1 MTRPSIQVLIV
12 EDSPVSQALLA
23 HILGADPDIRILGTA
38 NNGEEALA
46 FLARKKPDV
55 ITMDVKMPKLDGY
68 ETTRRIME
76 TQPVPIVIVTASHSR
91 DAAANSFKAMEAG
104 AVAIVGKPKGIG
116 HPEYAESARKLVEI
130 VKLMSEVKVVRRY
143 NHLRRAVPAEVQAV
157 SRPAAAPQVEI
168 IAIGVS
174 TGGPPVL
181 QTILSKL
188 PKDLPVP
195 VLITQ
200 HIAVGFLE
208 GMAEWLRQTTGFK
221 VLIAAQG
228 EPLRPGHAY
237 LAPDGF
243 HLGVDGA
250 ARFALSKA
258 PPENSLRPAVGYM
271 FRSVAEHYGG
281 RAIGVLLTGMGRDG
295 ADDLKLLQE
304 QGAVTIAQDKE
315 SSLVHGMPGEA
326 IALGAADY
334 VLPPERIAALLASLT
349 QPT

>member
-1 MTRPSIQVLIV
+1 MIRPPIQVLIV
-12 EDSPVSQALLA
+12 EDSPVSLALLA

-38 NNGEEALA
+38 ANGEDALD

-55 ITMDVKMPKLDGY
+55 ITMDVKMPKIDGY

-76 TQPVPIVIVTASHSR
+76 TQPVPIVIVTASHNR
-91 DAAANSFKAMEAG
+91 DAVVSTFKALEAG
-104 AVAIVGKPKGIG
+104 ALAVVGKPEGIG
-116 HPEYAESARKLVEI
+116 HPEHAEAARKLVEI

-143 NHLRRAVPAEVQAV
+143 NRLRRTEPAEAQAV
-157 SRPAAAPQVEI
+157 RRPAAAPQVEI

-200 HIAVGFLE
+200 HIAAGFLE
-208 GMAEWLRQTTGFK
+208 GMTEWLRQTTGFK

-228 EPLRPGHAY
+228 ESLRPGHAY

-258 PPENSLRPAVGYM
+258 PPENGLRPAVGYM

-281 RAIGVLLTGMGRDG
+281 HAIGVLLTGMGRDG
-295 ADDLKLLQE
+295 ADDLKVLQE
-304 QGAVTIAQDKE
+304 KGAVTIAQDKE

-334 VLPPERIAALLASLT
+334 VLPPDRIAALLASLV
-349 QPT
+349 PPL